1 MKTADERTQSNTD
14 ELGAW
19 DGGWEVGVLCPLA
32 ERQMRTRERVRALT
46 RVASRATE
54 KGLSITPA
62 TAATRWRGEEMDY
75 DLAIFLLWDKA
86 QREMT
91 AAAAGYP
98 SLHVSAE
105 TPAVDRV

>member
-1 MKTADERTQSNTD
+1 MGDGKLGSCAHWLNFKSGLN
-14 ELGAW
+14 LGA
-19 DGGWEVGVLCPLA
+19 A
-32 ERQMRTRERVRALT
+32 RERVRALT

-75 DLAIFLLWDKA
+75 DLAVFLLWDKA